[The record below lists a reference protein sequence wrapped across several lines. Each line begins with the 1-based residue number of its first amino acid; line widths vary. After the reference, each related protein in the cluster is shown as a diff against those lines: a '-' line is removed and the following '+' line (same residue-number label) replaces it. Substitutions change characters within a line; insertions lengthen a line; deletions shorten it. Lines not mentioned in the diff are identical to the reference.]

1 VCCALLARRVKSMAA
16 EYNTAQGKSI
26 NGAAGFT
33 SSAQRGYSTLQKDTR
48 HAFSVTA
55 KKYLYLKSLKG
66 VK

>member
-1 VCCALLARRVKSMAA
+1 MAA
-16 EYNTAQGKSI
+16 EYNTAHGKSI

-33 SSAQRGYSTLQKDTR
+33 SSAQRGGSTLQKDSR